1 MATQKE
7 EQKMEEESKQ
17 SIPHTDPIISR
28 LLLNDQFGKRIQD
41 QKQLFRDCKVVGF
54 LFSAI
59 WKHDRNAFQSHV
71 IELCRR
77 NPHRFKCVYVSID
90 SSKEDFERST
100 RDKPWLHMVWEDGSN
115 TEQKKLDKVEFITPL
130 EHALLKQILAGK
142 EESNGAPP
150 EQQARPFS
158 RVGLCAGLD
167 VLFAPTLMVYHLE
180 SQTWLDRNVAH
191 SAIGSRE
198 KREAALETW
207 EKGESLSLSWTD
219 ILFGL
224 KWAILVSAIGI
235 GYFLLSRADPSYN
248 IVHLVEWFM
257 AGSSSATTTTTTT
270 TTPSS
275 PSPPKPA
282 HQYVEF

>member
-1 MATQKE
+1 VCDA
-7 EQKMEEESKQ
+7 
-17 SIPHTDPIISR
+17 
-28 LLLNDQFGKRIQD
+28 
-41 QKQLFRDCKVVGF
+41 
-54 LFSAI
+54 
-59 WKHDRNAFQSHV
+59 W
-71 IELCRR
+71 
-77 NPHRFKCVYVSID
+77 
-90 SSKEDFERST
+90 RS
-100 RDKPWLHMVWEDGSN
+100 

-130 EHALLKQILAGK
+130 EQALLKQILAGK

-207 EKGESLSLSWTD
+207 EKGESLSLSWTGKFSPNPLASQLAARPLTSVHTDHLPHPPPSSD
-219 ILFGL
+219 ILVGL

-257 AGSSSATTTTTTT
+257 AGSSSSATTTTTTT